1 MKENSS
7 SGVIYGLQLGP
18 ILCSGLPFQKLSM
31 KPDET
36 TIFGDRGI
44 KVDIGVFRYIQFH
57 AVNFKIAKINLHF
70 KTVSPSSMLEIS
82 NIFGH

>member
-1 MKENSS
+1 
-7 SGVIYGLQLGP
+7 
-18 ILCSGLPFQKLSM
+18 M

-57 AVNFKIAKINLHF
+57 AVNCKIAKINLHF
-70 KTVSPSSMLEIS
+70 KTVSPQACLRYQIFLGTDETHCPGCGNGSFGFEIS
-82 NIFGH
+82 FPNIVLN